1 MQSRNHGDDHNIDH
15 EDFLD
20 HERLTLDRFRC
31 PECGK
36 PLELLELR
44 ATREER
50 KRDPDHIEW
59 IAACRPCELALTR
72 DEWNRRRVA

>member
-1 MQSRNHGDDHNIDH
+1 MPWQHPTDDHSLNH

-36 PLELLELR
+36 PLELVEIR

-50 KRDPDHIEW
+50 IRNPDHIELV
-59 IAACRPCELALTR
+59 AVCRRCEVGYSKA
-72 DEWNRRRVA
+72 DWERRRVA